1 MDERSWT
8 APGYRHKSR
17 GCPVS
22 FNEVE
27 KLTEEKYTIRKYK
40 RILFYVVILVLL
52 AAFLLGQSI
61 YPSERETVTEESI
74 TYTGTFYRVL
84 ADGTKEEIPVPGKC
98 DVPAGE
104 PLVIRSVLPQ
114 DYHENTIAIRSS
126 LENVRI
132 YIGGELRAVYDTENT
147 RPFGKNSASG
157 YVFCETSGEDAG
169 QEVRIELQSFT
180 DKYSG
185 VVNTVYCGDK
195 SDIWAYMFH
204 CYFMVT
210 LIACTMLFAGL
221 VVLII
226 SLVLDIIYKTRFDL
240 EYLGWCM
247 LLGAVWMLGESKLR
261 QLFVSNASILSNM
274 CFFVVML
281 CPVPIL
287 FYIDSVQQGRYRKVY
302 HVAECITCVNFV
314 LCTALQLLNI
324 ADFIS
329 TMFLSHL
336 VIAGTFL
343 TIFITICRD
352 LIKGTAKHYKLPLIG
367 LVAAMIAVMLE
378 VTAVYRVVS
387 LSGIFIATGLVVLL
401 VVTLIQTMDRIREL
415 ELARQR
421 EARESLDYLTGLP
434 MRHKGEKLILE
445 KMQEHDGCLGFVDMD
460 NLKKIND
467 VYGHKAG
474 DRALR
479 LVGAMLTECME
490 NAVVCRLGGD
500 EFLFYLPEVSEAE
513 MNMRVRSLF
522 DSFRAAKNAAAET
535 SAASLSCGLCMCRQ
549 GDNFEEYYIK
559 ADKALYYV
567 KQNGKN
573 SYRFYEELEEQQPDA
588 QARKNDLEVIAGALL
603 ESGSYTGALDL
614 DYREFARLYQYVS
627 SLGERYWHRCY
638 LVLVTMDAK
647 SDQTMYIDHI
657 DKAMECMEKAIRQNI
672 RKNDICTRYSS
683 LQHLIILVEAEESY
697 IPDILQRIFMNYY
710 DAYGR
715 NDFLP
720 QYEYRKMTQ
729 ASDGI
734 PGKTEDED

>member
-114 DYHENTIAIRSS
+114 DYKENTIAIRSS

-281 CPVPIL
+281 CPVPIM

-329 TMFLSHL
+329 TMFLSHM

-352 LIKGTAKHYKLPLIG
+352 LIQGTAKHYKLPLIG

-500 EFLFYLPEVSEAE
+500 EFLFYLPAVSEAE
-513 MNMRVRSLF
+513 INMRVRKLF

-549 GDNFEEYYIK
+549 GGNFEEYYIK

-573 SYRFYEELEEQQPDA
+573 SYRFYEELEEQQLDT

-627 SLGERYWHRCY
+627 SLGERYRHRCY

>member
-40 RILFYVVILVLL
+40 RILFYVVILVLF
-52 AAFLLGQSI
+52 AAFLWGQYI
-61 YPSERETVTEESI
+61 YPSEREPVTEESI

-84 ADGTKEEIPVPGKC
+84 ADGTKEEIPVPGRC

-147 RPFGKNSASG
+147 RPFGKNSASR

-210 LIACTMLFAGL
+210 LIACAMLFAGL

-281 CPVPIL
+281 CPVPIM

-445 KMQEHDGCLGFVDMD
+445 KMQKHDGCLGFVDMD

-474 DRALR
+474 DCALR

-500 EFLFYLPEVSEAE
+500 EFLFYLPAASEAE
-513 MNMRVRSLF
+513 MSMRIRKLF
-522 DSFRAAKNAAAET
+522 DSFGAAKNVTAET
-535 SAASLSCGLCMCRQ
+535 SPASLSCGLCMCRQ
-549 GDNFEEYYIK
+549 GGNFEEYYIK

-573 SYRFYEELEEQQPDA
+573 NYRFYEELEEQQPDA

-627 SLGERYWHRCY
+627 SLGERYRHRCY

-720 QYEYRKMTQ
+720 RYEYRKMTQ

>member
-1 MDERSWT
+1 M
-8 APGYRHKSR
+8 
-17 GCPVS
+17 
-22 FNEVE
+22 
-27 KLTEEKYTIRKYK
+27 
-40 RILFYVVILVLL
+40 VILVLL
-52 AAFLLGQSI
+52 AAFFLGQRI
-61 YPSERETVTEESI
+61 YPSERDAVTEESI
-74 TYTGTFYRVL
+74 TFTGTFYRVL
-84 ADGTKEEIPVPGKC
+84 ADGIEEEIQVPGRC

-104 PLVIRSVLPQ
+104 VLVIRSVLPQ
-114 DYHENTIAIRSS
+114 DYKENTIAIRSS

-132 YIGGELRAVYDTENT
+132 YIGGELRTVYDTENT
-147 RPFGKNSASG
+147 RPFGKNSASR

-195 SDIWAYMFH
+195 LDIWAYMFH

-226 SLVLDIIYKTRFDL
+226 SLVLDIVYKTRFDL

-247 LLGAVWMLGESKLR
+247 ILGAVWMLGESKLR

-281 CPVPIL
+281 CPVPIM
-287 FYIDSVQQGRYRKVY
+287 FYIDSVQQGRYRKAY

-434 MRHKGEKLILE
+434 MRHKGEALILE
-445 KMQEHDGCLGFVDMD
+445 KMQKQGGCLGFVDMD

-474 DRALR
+474 DRALI
-479 LVGAMLTECME
+479 LVGKVLTECME
-490 NAVVCRLGGD
+490 SAVVCRLGGD
-500 EFLFYLPEVSEAE
+500 EFLFYLPEASEAE
-513 MNMRVRSLF
+513 MNMRMRKLF
-522 DSFRAAKNAAAET
+522 DSFGAAKNVTAET
-535 SAASLSCGLCMCRQ
+535 SPASLSCGLCMCRQ
-549 GDNFEEYYIK
+549 GGNFEEYYIK

-627 SLGERYWHRCY
+627 SLGERYRHRCY
-638 LVLVTMDAK
+638 LVLVTMVAK

-697 IPDILQRIFMNYY
+697 IPDILQRIFTNYY
-710 DAYGR
+710 DAYSR

-720 QYEYRKMTQ
+720 RYEYRKMTQ

-734 PGKTEDED
+734 SCDTGCFVP

>member
-210 LIACTMLFAGL
+210 LIACAMLFAGL

-513 MNMRVRSLF
+513 MNTRVRSLF

>member
-1 MDERSWT
+1 M
-8 APGYRHKSR
+8 
-17 GCPVS
+17 
-22 FNEVE
+22 
-27 KLTEEKYTIRKYK
+27 TEEKYTIHKYK
-40 RILFYVVILVLL
+40 RILFYVVVFVLL
-52 AAFLLGQSI
+52 AAFLLGQRI

-74 TYTGTFYRVL
+74 TFTGTFYREL
-84 ADGTKEEIPVPGKC
+84 ADGTEEEIRIPGRC

-104 PLVIRSVLPQ
+104 LLVIRSVLPQ
-114 DYHENTIAIRSS
+114 DYNENTIAIRSS
-126 LENVRI
+126 MENVRI
-132 YIGGELRAVYDTENT
+132 YIGGELRTVYDTENT
-147 RPFGKNSASG
+147 RPFGKNSASR

-180 DKYSG
+180 KKYSG

-195 SDIWAYMFH
+195 ADIWAYMFH
-204 CYFMVT
+204 RYFMVT

-247 LLGAVWMLGESKLR
+247 ILGAVWMLGESKLR
-261 QLFVSNASILSNM
+261 QLFISNASILSNM
-274 CFFVVML
+274 CFFAVMI

-302 HVAECITCVNFV
+302 HVAECIICVNFV
-314 LCTALQLLNI
+314 LCTALQVLNI

-387 LSGIFIATGLVVLL
+387 LSGIFIAIGLVVLL

-434 MRHKGEKLILE
+434 MRHKGEALILE
-445 KMQEHDGCLGFVDMD
+445 KMQKQGGCLGFVDMD

-500 EFLFYLPEVSEAE
+500 EFLFYLPEASETE
-513 MNMRVRSLF
+513 MNTRMRKLF
-522 DSFRAAKNAAAET
+522 DSFGAVKNAAVET
-535 SAASLSCGLCMCRQ
+535 SPASLSCGLCMCRQ
-549 GDNFEEYYIK
+549 GDNFEECYIK

-573 SYRFYEELEEQQPDA
+573 SYRFYEELEEQQTDA

-614 DYREFARLYQYVS
+614 DYREFATLYQYVS
-627 SLGERYWHRCY
+627 SLGERYRHRCY
-638 LVLVTMDAK
+638 LVLVTMGAK

-697 IPDILQRIFMNYY
+697 IPDILQRIFTSYY

-715 NDFLP
+715 QDFNP
-720 QYEYRKMTQ
+720 GYEYRKMTQ
-729 ASDGI
+729 VSDGFSCNQHDI
-734 PGKTEDED
+734 Q

>member
-8 APGYRHKSR
+8 TPGYRHKSR

-132 YIGGELRAVYDTENT
+132 YIGGELRTVYDTENT
-147 RPFGKNSASG
+147 RPFGKNSASR

-169 QEVRIELQSFT
+169 QEVRIELQCFT
-180 DKYSG
+180 KKYSG
-185 VVNTVYCGDK
+185 VVNAVYCGDK
-195 SDIWAYMFH
+195 SDIWAYIFH

-210 LIACTMLFAGL
+210 LIACAMLFAGL

-247 LLGAVWMLGESKLR
+247 ILGAVWMLGESKLR

-274 CFFVVML
+274 CFFVVMI
-281 CPVPIL
+281 CPLPIL

-314 LCTALQLLNI
+314 LCTALQVLNI

-329 TMFLSHL
+329 TMFLSHM

-352 LIKGTAKHYKLPLIG
+352 LIQGTAKHYKLPLIG

-500 EFLFYLPEVSEAE
+500 EFLFYLPAVSEAE
-513 MNMRVRSLF
+513 INMRVRKLF

-627 SLGERYWHRCY
+627 SLGERYRHRCY

-720 QYEYRKMTQ
+720 RYEYRKMTQ

-734 PGKTEDED
+734 SCDQNDIQ

>member
-1 MDERSWT
+1 M
-8 APGYRHKSR
+8 
-17 GCPVS
+17 
-22 FNEVE
+22 
-27 KLTEEKYTIRKYK
+27 
-40 RILFYVVILVLL
+40 
-52 AAFLLGQSI
+52 
-61 YPSERETVTEESI
+61 
-74 TYTGTFYRVL
+74 
-84 ADGTKEEIPVPGKC
+84 
-98 DVPAGE
+98 
-104 PLVIRSVLPQ
+104 
-114 DYHENTIAIRSS
+114 
-126 LENVRI
+126 RI
-132 YIGGELRAVYDTENT
+132 YIGGELRTVYDTENT
-147 RPFGKNSASG
+147 RPFGKNSASR
-157 YVFCETSGEDAG
+157 YVFCETSDEDAG
-169 QEVRIELQSFT
+169 QEVRIELQCFT
-180 DKYSG
+180 KKYSG
-185 VVNTVYCGDK
+185 VVNKVYCGDK

-210 LIACTMLFAGL
+210 LIACAMLFAGL

-274 CFFVVML
+274 CFFAVML

-314 LCTALQLLNI
+314 ICTVLQVLNI

-336 VIAGTFL
+336 VIAGTVL

-387 LSGIFIATGLVVLL
+387 LSRIFIAIGLVVLL

-434 MRHKGEKLILE
+434 IRHKGEALILE
-445 KMQEHDGCLGFVDMD
+445 KMQKQDGCLGFVDMD

-479 LVGAMLTECME
+479 LVGAVLTECME

-513 MNMRVRSLF
+513 MNTRVRKLF
-522 DSFRAAKNAAAET
+522 DSFRAAKNAATET
-535 SAASLSCGLCMCRQ
+535 SPASLSCGLCMCRQ
-549 GDNFEEYYIK
+549 GGNFEEYYIK

-573 SYRFYEELEEQQPDA
+573 NYRFYEELEEQQPDA
-588 QARKNDLEVIAGALL
+588 
-603 ESGSYTGALDL
+603 
-614 DYREFARLYQYVS
+614 DYR
-627 SLGERYWHRCY
+627 
-638 LVLVTMDAK
+638 K
-647 SDQTMYIDHI
+647 
-657 DKAMECMEKAIRQNI
+657 
-672 RKNDICTRYSS
+672 
-683 LQHLIILVEAEESY
+683 
-697 IPDILQRIFMNYY
+697 
-710 DAYGR
+710 
-715 NDFLP
+715 
-720 QYEYRKMTQ
+720 
-729 ASDGI
+729 
-734 PGKTEDED
+734 

>member
-8 APGYRHKSR
+8 TPGYRHKSR

-61 YPSERETVTEESI
+61 YPSERETVMEESI

-195 SDIWAYMFH
+195 SDIWAYILH

-513 MNMRVRSLF
+513 MNTRVRSLF

>member
-1 MDERSWT
+1 M
-8 APGYRHKSR
+8 
-17 GCPVS
+17 
-22 FNEVE
+22 
-27 KLTEEKYTIRKYK
+27 TEEKYTIHKYK
-40 RILFYVVILVLL
+40 RILFYVVVFVLL
-52 AAFLLGQSI
+52 AAFLLGQRI

-74 TYTGTFYRVL
+74 TFTGTFYREL
-84 ADGTKEEIPVPGKC
+84 ADGTEEEIRIPGRC

-104 PLVIRSVLPQ
+104 LLVIRSVLPQ
-114 DYHENTIAIRSS
+114 DYNENTIAIRSS
-126 LENVRI
+126 MENVRI
-132 YIGGELRAVYDTENT
+132 YIGGELRTVYDTENT
-147 RPFGKNSASG
+147 RPFGKNSASR

-180 DKYSG
+180 KKYSG
-185 VVNTVYCGDK
+185 VINTVYCGDK
-195 SDIWAYMFH
+195 SDIWEYIFH
-204 CYFMVT
+204 RYFMVT

-247 LLGAVWMLGESKLR
+247 ILGAVWMLGESKLR
-261 QLFVSNASILSNM
+261 QLFISNASILSNM
-274 CFFVVML
+274 CFFAVMI

-314 LCTALQLLNI
+314 LCTALQVLNI

-352 LIKGTAKHYKLPLIG
+352 IIKGTAKHYKLPLIG

-387 LSGIFIATGLVVLL
+387 LSGIFIAIGLVVLL

-445 KMQEHDGCLGFVDMD
+445 KMQKHDGCLGFVDMD

-490 NAVVCRLGGD
+490 NAVICRLGGD
-500 EFLFYLPEVSEAE
+500 EFLFYLPEASETE
-513 MNMRVRSLF
+513 MNTRMRKLF
-522 DSFRAAKNAAAET
+522 ESFGAVKNAAVET
-535 SAASLSCGLCMCRQ
+535 SPASLSCGLCMCRQ
-549 GDNFEEYYIK
+549 GDNFEECYIK

-573 SYRFYEELEEQQPDA
+573 SYRFYEELEEQQTDA

-627 SLGERYWHRCY
+627 SLGERYRHRCY
-638 LVLVTMDAK
+638 LVLVTMGAK

-697 IPDILQRIFMNYY
+697 IPDILQRIFTSYY

-715 NDFLP
+715 QDFNP
-720 QYEYRKMTQ
+720 GYEYRKMTQ
-729 ASDGI
+729 VSDGI
-734 PGKTEDED
+734 SCNQHDIQ

>member
-8 APGYRHKSR
+8 TPGYRHKSR

-226 SLVLDIIYKTRFDL
+226 SLVLDIVYKTRFDL

-247 LLGAVWMLGESKLR
+247 ILGAVWMLGESKLR

-513 MNMRVRSLF
+513 MNTRVRSLF

-573 SYRFYEELEEQQPDA
+573 SYRFYEELEEQQLDA

-720 QYEYRKMTQ
+720 RYEYRKMTQ

-734 PGKTEDED
+734 SCDQNDIQ

>member
-1 MDERSWT
+1 MRL
-8 APGYRHKSR
+8 K
-17 GCPVS
+17 
-22 FNEVE
+22 

-52 AAFLLGQSI
+52 AAFVLGQRI
-61 YPSERETVTEESI
+61 YPSERDTVTEESI
-74 TYTGTFYRVL
+74 TFTGTFYRVL
-84 ADGTKEEIPVPGKC
+84 ADGTEEEIPVPGKC

-104 PLVIRSVLPQ
+104 LLVIRSVLPQ
-114 DYHENTIAIRSS
+114 DYKENTIAIRSS

-132 YIGGELRAVYDTENT
+132 YIGGELRTVYDTENT
-147 RPFGKNSASG
+147 RPFGKNSASR

-169 QEVRIELQSFT
+169 KEVRIELQSFT
-180 DKYSG
+180 HKYSG

-195 SDIWAYMFH
+195 LDIWAYMFH

-226 SLVLDIIYKTRFDL
+226 SLVLDIVYKTRFDL

-247 LLGAVWMLGESKLR
+247 ILGAVWMLGESKLR

-281 CPVPIL
+281 CPVPIM

-500 EFLFYLPEVSEAE
+500 EFLFYLPAASEAE
-513 MNMRVRSLF
+513 MSMRIRKLF
-522 DSFRAAKNAAAET
+522 DSFGAAKNVTAET
-535 SAASLSCGLCMCRQ
+535 SPASLSCGLCMCRQ
-549 GDNFEEYYIK
+549 GGNFEEYYIK

-573 SYRFYEELEEQQPDA
+573 NYRFYEELEEQQPDA

-627 SLGERYWHRCY
+627 SLGERYRHRCY

-720 QYEYRKMTQ
+720 RYEYRKMTQ

>member
-84 ADGTKEEIPVPGKC
+84 ADGTEEEIPVPGRC
-98 DVPAGE
+98 DVSAGE
-104 PLVIRSVLPQ
+104 LLVIRSVLPQ

-126 LENVRI
+126 MENVRI
-132 YIGGELRAVYDTENT
+132 YIGGELRTVYDTENT
-147 RPFGKNSASG
+147 RPFGKNSASR

-169 QEVRIELQSFT
+169 QEVRIELQCFT
-180 DKYSG
+180 KKYSG
-185 VVNTVYCGDK
+185 VVNAVYCGDK
-195 SDIWAYMFH
+195 SDIWAYIFH

-210 LIACTMLFAGL
+210 LIACAMLFAGL

-247 LLGAVWMLGESKLR
+247 ILGAVWMLGESKLR

-274 CFFVVML
+274 CFFVVMI
-281 CPVPIL
+281 CPLPIL

-500 EFLFYLPEVSEAE
+500 EFLFYLPEASEAE
-513 MNMRVRSLF
+513 MSMRIRKLF
-522 DSFRAAKNAAAET
+522 DSFGAAKNVTAET
-535 SAASLSCGLCMCRQ
+535 SPASLSCGLCMCRQ
-549 GDNFEEYYIK
+549 GGNFEEYYIK

-573 SYRFYEELEEQQPDA
+573 SYRFYEELEEQQLDT

-627 SLGERYWHRCY
+627 SLGERYRHRCY

>member
-1 MDERSWT
+1 M
-8 APGYRHKSR
+8 
-17 GCPVS
+17 
-22 FNEVE
+22 
-27 KLTEEKYTIRKYK
+27 TEEKYTIRKYK
-40 RILFYVVILVLL
+40 RILFYVVICVLL
-52 AAFLLGQSI
+52 AAFLLGQYI

-157 YVFCETSGEDAG
+157 YVFCETSDEDAG

-195 SDIWAYMFH
+195 SDIWAYMLH

-210 LIACTMLFAGL
+210 LIACAMLFAGL

-247 LLGAVWMLGESKLR
+247 ILGAVWMLGESKLR

-281 CPVPIL
+281 CPVPL
-287 FYIDSVQQGRYRKVY
+287 MFYIDSVQQGRYRKVY

-314 LCTALQLLNI
+314 LCTSLQLLNI

-343 TIFITICRD
+343 TIFITIFRD

-367 LVAAMIAVMLE
+367 LVVAMIAVMLE
-378 VTAVYRVVS
+378 VTEVYRVVS
-387 LSGIFIATGLVVLL
+387 MSGIFIATGLVVLL

-415 ELARQR
+415 ELVRQR

-500 EFLFYLPEVSEAE
+500 EFLFYLSEASEEE
-513 MNMRVRSLF
+513 MNMRMRKLF
-522 DSFRAAKNAAAET
+522 ESFGTAKNLTTET
-535 SAASLSCGLCMCRQ
+535 SPASLSCGLCMCRQ
-549 GDNFEEYYIK
+549 GGNFEEYYIK

-573 SYRFYEELEEQQPDA
+573 NYRFYEELEEQQLTK
-588 QARKNDLEVIAGALL
+588 RSVNNEGI
-603 ESGSYTGALDL
+603 
-614 DYREFARLYQYVS
+614 
-627 SLGERYWHRCY
+627 
-638 LVLVTMDAK
+638 
-647 SDQTMYIDHI
+647 
-657 DKAMECMEKAIRQNI
+657 
-672 RKNDICTRYSS
+672 
-683 LQHLIILVEAEESY
+683 LIKDS
-697 IPDILQRIFMNYY
+697 
-710 DAYGR
+710 
-715 NDFLP
+715 
-720 QYEYRKMTQ
+720 
-729 ASDGI
+729 
-734 PGKTEDED
+734 